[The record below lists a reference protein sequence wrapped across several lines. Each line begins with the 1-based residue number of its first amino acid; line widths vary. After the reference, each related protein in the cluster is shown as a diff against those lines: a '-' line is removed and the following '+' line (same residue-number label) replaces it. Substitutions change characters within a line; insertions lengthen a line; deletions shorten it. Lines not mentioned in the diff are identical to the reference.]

1 MTFRSAKSPRFTRD
15 AKAAAALTPSRDPR
29 PFTVAVTGLNAGES
43 PQPGPALARSLRC
56 EPDFTER
63 GGRIIGLLYDAM
75 ESGVYADGLIDEAFL
90 VPYPSAGTDSL
101 RARLDDV
108 FARCPC
114 DVLIPTLDAEL
125 PAYIKLAPHL
135 KTLGVHV
142 FLPTESQLEARSKAR
157 LADLCASVGIPAPR
171 QTLVWSLDQLPL
183 LLAEYGGTGVVKGV
197 YYEAG
202 TVHSAAD
209 AAKVGHKISAKWGLP
224 IILQERIT
232 GEEYDLA
239 LVGDGR
245 GNVLGAVGIKKMA
258 LTEKGKA
265 FGGMTISDERLFAI
279 GRQFIKHTKWRGPLE
294 LEFVKPPDG
303 DYHLIEVNPRF
314 PAWIYL
320 ACQVGQNLPWAVTR
334 LALGESVD
342 PFPAYVPGRFFVR
355 HAIDIVADLARLEQL
370 TVTGELRS

>member
-1 MTFRSAKSPRFTRD
+1 MSFRSPDAVKLACPSELSVMSTFAKTE
-15 AKAAAALTPSRDPR
+15 R

-43 PQPGPALARSLRC
+43 PQPGPAIARSLRG
-56 EPDFTER
+56 EPSFTER
-63 GGRIIGLLYDAM
+63 GGRIVGLLYDAM
-75 ESGVYADGLIDEAFL
+75 ESGVYADGVIDEAFL

-135 KTLGVHV
+135 ATLGVRV

-157 LADLCASVGIPAPR
+157 LADLCSSVGIPSPR
-171 QTLVWSLDQLPL
+171 QTLVWSLDQLPR

-239 LVGDGR
+239 LVGDGH
-245 GNVLGAVGIKKMA
+245 GEVLGAVGIKKMA

-265 FGGMTISDERLFAI
+265 FGGMTINDERLFAI

-320 ACQVGQNLPWAVTR
+320 ACQVGQNLPWAVAR
-334 LALGESVD
+334 LALGESVP
-342 PFPAYVPGRFFVR
+342 PFPPYVPGRFFVR
-355 HAIDIVADLARLEQL
+355 HAIDIVADLKSLEQL